1 MNASD
6 LMSEAFVSTD
16 IESTAAELIGHLEK
30 SKTTYALVFDGK
42 KYLGLVTKKWLLT
55 TRVDVDVMKLK
66 NLIKKRN
73 KSKTPFYVPKLSA
86 GSSLKEI
93 ARLIAASDVR
103 ALPVVEHEPGEKGN
117 KFEKVLGV
125 VDSITVLDAI
135 KQEYSKVPASKLANS
150 DVISAYE
157 DTEIG
162 KVIKMMSARH
172 ISHMPILNKE
182 EKLVGVISIIDLLE
196 KLLVWG
202 RCRGRHTSRSD
213 SHSMWKVTGSGTGE
227 MTSILLA
234 PISNIVSA
242 VASVSSCS
250 PNTSISEVI
259 KQMVKNNRAS
269 MILVDKSNKPVG
281 ILTVKDI
288 LEDFVKG

>member
-1 MNASD
+1 
-6 LMSEAFVSTD
+6 MSKDFVSID
-16 IESTAAELIGHLEK
+16 IEATAAELIGHLEK
-30 SKTTYALVFDGK
+30 ARTTYALVFDGK

-55 TRVDVDVMKLK
+55 TRVDIDVMKLK

-86 GSSLKEI
+86 GTSLKEI
-93 ARLIAASDVR
+93 VRLLATSDVR
-103 ALPVVEHEPGEKGN
+103 ALPVVEHMAGEKNN
-117 KFEKVLGV
+117 KFEKTIGV
-125 VDSITVLDAI
+125 VDSMAVLDAI
-135 KQEYSKVPASKLANS
+135 KQEYSKVPASKLAHS

-182 EKLVGVISIIDLLE
+182 EKLVGVVSIIDLLE

-202 RCRGRHTSRSD
+202 RCRGRHIAKSGSQ
-213 SHSMWKVTGSGTGE
+213 SQWKVTGAGTGE
-227 MTSILLA
+227 ITSILLA

-242 VASVSSCS
+242 VASVSCCS
-250 PNTSISEVI
+250 PNTPTSEVI
-259 KQMVKNNRAS
+259 KHMVKNNRAS

-288 LEDFVKG
+288 LEDFVKGVKG